1 MQSEEQSEKSLPN
14 LGAAPVNHTEPVSF
28 ARTLAACVAALV
40 LPGLGHLVLGR
51 WARGLVIG
59 LGIAAMF
66 GCGLWM
72 QGRVYTPQPGD
83 WLTWLFSFLDAGLG
97 VPYFACVAADIG
109 VKIQAA
115 APTYEYG
122 TNFIAVAGALNMLAV
137 MDAYDIGI
145 GRKA

>member
-1 MQSEEQSEKSLPN
+1 M
-14 LGAAPVNHTEPVSF
+14 
-28 ARTLAACVAALV
+28 AALV

-51 WARGLVIG
+51 WARGVVIG

-72 QGRVYTPQPGD
+72 QGRVFTPQPGD